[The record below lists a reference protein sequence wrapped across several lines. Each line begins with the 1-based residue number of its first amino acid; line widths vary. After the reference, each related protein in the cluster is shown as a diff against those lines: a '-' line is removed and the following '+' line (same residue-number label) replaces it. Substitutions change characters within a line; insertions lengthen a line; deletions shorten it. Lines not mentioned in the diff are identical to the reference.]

1 MADSAKLT
9 WLFFGLSGR
18 INPAACLLGGLF
30 VFVLQMFM
38 FYKLMQFGP
47 DTESAAFWEILLS
60 VAVLICV
67 WVNFAL
73 TAKRFHDFGK
83 PTAFAALSLI
93 FGLILYLVLYFIKG
107 DAGPNKYGAVTNAP
121 S

>member
-1 MADSAKLT
+1 LADSKTLT
-9 WLFFGLSGR
+9 WFFFGLSGR

-30 VFVLQMFM
+30 IFVLQMFI

-47 DTESAAFWEILLS
+47 GTPGAAFWEMLLS
-60 VAVLICV
+60 VAVLVCV

-83 PTAFAALSLI
+83 PAGFAVLSLI
-93 FGLILYLVLYFIKG
+93 FGLILYIILYFIKG
-107 DAGPNKYGAVTNAP
+107 DTGPNRFGNVTNAP
-121 S
+121 A